1 MITTTSSSE
10 CGRFWGLYRSTL
22 RRNRGYFSLLCA
34 LMAFFYPVQYLLEVA
49 APPSRT
55 TALFSDPMDYY
66 TLLGLGKNYTFLSAV
81 FFTGLMLAAPL
92 ILGLLLHGYMR
103 LPCPAGE
110 PGAAFGGERRRGHD
124 HDRHPGGGLR
134 SGHLGGPSLSIWL

>member
-92 ILGLLLHGYMR
+92 ILGLLLQGLLQLY
-103 LPCPAGE
+103 PAGFWVFD
-110 PGAAFGGERRRGHD
+110 PGVI
-124 HDRHPGGGLR
+124 DRTWVFRYIAHPGLLGGL
-134 SGHLGGPSLSIWL
+134 G